1 MKTQPHP
8 NPTPGSHLPA
18 SLAGLKF
25 SRKFNFSAQS
35 DLQRDDGRPP
45 SRSLSALLND
55 VSVTLFIFSQCFFF
69 SFLELQP
76 PSLQDSSD
84 ERRKKEASEADVSM
98 QSAWLCVL
106 RRVRQTRQQLPSWDS
121 SPRGDVGDRQRPN

>member
-1 MKTQPHP
+1 MVEGEDGGE

-55 VSVTLFIFSQCFFF
+55 VSVTLFIFSRCFFF
-69 SFLELQP
+69 LGAA
-76 PSLQDSSD
+76 
-84 ERRKKEASEADVSM
+84 ASITAEI
-98 QSAWLCVL
+98 L
-106 RRVRQTRQQLPSWDS
+106 RREEKERSERS
-121 SPRGDVGDRQRPN
+121 RR